1 MSKRDQDLCAKTA
14 KYVKKRHESTK
25 HVKRD
30 MYLRAKRSTVCQ
42 KTPMCVC
49 NESSNVCVQRVLEC
63 VKKRCMSIYA
73 QTVKHA
79 KEDLYLRATC

>member
-42 KTPMCVC
+42 KTPECVC
-49 NESSNVCVQRVLEC
+49 NES
-63 VKKRCMSIYA
+63 
-73 QTVKHA
+73 
-79 KEDLYLRATC
+79 